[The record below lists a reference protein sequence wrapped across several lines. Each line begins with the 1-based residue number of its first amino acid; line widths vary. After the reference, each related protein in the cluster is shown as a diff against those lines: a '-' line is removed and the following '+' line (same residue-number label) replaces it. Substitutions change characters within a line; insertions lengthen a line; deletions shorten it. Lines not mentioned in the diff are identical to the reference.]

1 MGKPKK
7 NAKTS
12 QRDEIKKVVDL
23 GKRVRYIGLLNAKF
37 TCHYCSR
44 SFKRGMVSE
53 YKDNL
58 YCSED
63 CIKIENKLSA

>member
-12 QRDEIKKVVDL
+12 QKDEQKRAVDL
-23 GKRVRYIGLLNAKF
+23 GKKVRYIGLLNAKF
-37 TCHYCSR
+37 VCHFCTK

-53 YKDNL
+53 YKNNL

-63 CIKIENKLSA
+63 CIKMESKSSA